1 MNSCQPSIDKPVSE
15 LKNCGPKQTWIM
27 ESGNG
32 KAVSMTC
39 FRTNRSNGLQLV
51 PEAPSEN
58 NSEEKTKTQPI
69 LTRGFDQDAF
79 HTYKQTRIPAGHY

>member
-1 MNSCQPSIDKPVSE
+1 
-15 LKNCGPKQTWIM
+15 M

-69 LTRGFDQDAF
+69 LTRGFDPNAF
-79 HTYKQTRIPAGHY
+79 HTYKQTRISAGLYRFLYGGFILSLLYAVWRVAG